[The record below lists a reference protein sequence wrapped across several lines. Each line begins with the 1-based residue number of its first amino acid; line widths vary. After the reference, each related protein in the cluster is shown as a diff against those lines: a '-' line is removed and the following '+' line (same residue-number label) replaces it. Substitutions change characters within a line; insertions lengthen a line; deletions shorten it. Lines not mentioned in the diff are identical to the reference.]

1 MNHNLGDDMIND
13 AAKKPIPGHIKKIFF
28 LLVAVALIAVIGMAA
43 YKQQSVSKEREER
56 EKELAL
62 GPKVRVAKAVASAT
76 NRTAKFSGEARAYSS
91 VTLYA
96 KISGY
101 LKDMRVDKGDRVKKG
116 QVLATIES
124 PETEQA
130 YIAAQSEAKNK
141 RLIAE
146 RIKSLLDRQLVS
158 QQEADQA
165 FADSEVSAARLSAQE
180 AQRQYQTIRAPF
192 DGTITS
198 RFADPGALVQNAT
211 NAQTGALPLLSIS
224 QLDQLRIYVYLDQRE
239 ASYAKVGTTVEVS
252 VTEHPDAIYSGKIAR
267 ISGQLDERT
276 RMLLTEIDLDNGKS
290 EIVAGSLV
298 NVSMQLSSSPGIEI
312 PSDALVLRGTQTFA
326 AVLNDQDQLDFKE
339 VRVAENS
346 GEKAKISSGIEVGQ
360 RVVMG
365 VGNSIAALT
374 KVRPIEDVKPAA
386 AGAPAVAPAA
396 AAQPSAAG
404 NEARK

>member
-1 MNHNLGDDMIND
+1 M
-13 AAKKPIPGHIKKIFF
+13 
-28 LLVAVALIAVIGMAA
+28 
-43 YKQQSVSKEREER
+43 SREREER

-76 NRTAKFSGEARAYSS
+76 NRTAKFSGEARAYST

-290 EIVAGSLV
+290 QIVAGSLV

-339 VRVAENS
+339 VRVSENS
-346 GEKAKISSGIEVGQ
+346 GEKAKISSGIEEGQ

-374 KVRPIEDVKPAA
+374 KVRPIEDAKPAA
-386 AGAPAVAPAA
+386 AAVPAA
-396 AAQPSAAG
+396 GSATPASPAQPAAAG
-404 NEARK
+404 NEVRK